1 MSQEDAEKEAIE
13 FKKLTIKQTKKGM
26 LKDKKEHKRKWEK
39 SLQSDNDMFAL
50 DNLSDEDLEDYFNQ

>member
-1 MSQEDAEKEAIE
+1 MLKKKHIE
-13 FKKLTIKQTKKGM
+13 FKAYNKANEKRDAKRQ
-26 LKDKKEHKRKWEK
+26 KEHKRKWEK